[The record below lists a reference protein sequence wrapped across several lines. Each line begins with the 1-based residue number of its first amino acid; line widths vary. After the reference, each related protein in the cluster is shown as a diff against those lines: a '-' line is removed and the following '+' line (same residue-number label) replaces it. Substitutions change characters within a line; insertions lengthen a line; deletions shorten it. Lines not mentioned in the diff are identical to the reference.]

1 LTLSTR
7 DSYLVP
13 MTRGGGATEVLEVEP
28 FGREALL
35 GALRETRLRGFD
47 RARVYADATME
58 LVDTDPAG
66 LAPAQRYV
74 LRNGVEKI
82 LELRSALL
90 GRGIDIFKLDGGVW
104 VRTSDAPDKRVPMI
118 PPVAEQSLE
127 PDGRTVW
134 IINDGIHR
142 VFAARSV
149 NLPIEIV
156 RIASVPPAY
165 PYYALALTGG
175 WSEVTELDELPDGF
189 QKKTY
194 RDPDNY
200 KALFREFNDVFPGVQ
215 EERKKSNPR
224 FLRA

>member
-1 LTLSTR
+1 
-7 DSYLVP
+7 
-13 MTRGGGATEVLEVEP
+13 MARGGGATEVLEVEP
-28 FGREALL
+28 FGRAQLL

-47 RARVYADATME
+47 GARVYAEAVMD
-58 LVDTDPAG
+58 LVDSDSAD

-82 LELRSALL
+82 LELRRSLL
-90 GRGIDIFKLDGGVW
+90 DHGIDIFKLDGGVW
-104 VRTSDAPDKRVPMI
+104 VRTSDAPDRRVPMI
-118 PPVAEQSLE
+118 PPIVERSQE
-127 PDGRTVW
+127 PDGRSVW

-149 NLPIEIV
+149 GLSINTV
-156 RIASVPPAY
+156 KVTGVPPDH
-165 PYYALALTGG
+165 PYYALALPHG

-215 EERKKSNPR
+215 EERKKSNPG